1 MELKMTFVDDDD
13 DNVDDDNNDHHNHK
27 KKQEMHNAPV
37 PMDNSDAGTLKLEET
52 REKLEQL
59 MAIPY
64 EKSRTANANDADLE
78 IHKDQDRIST
88 TTTVPVP
95 TNANA
100 HTNTLNII
108 SYLQSNAPPA
118 LRLTDDLQQQRIQE
132 VELLSSLLHSDDAIA
147 PLKSLWMWERGYLA
161 RQKLCRAMELVSV
174 QSYKKA
180 EELYI
185 SLVLQEHEEGF
196 HWVEPVHG
204 LATLYYM
211 RGKYEDAKVLLEMVL
226 DVKPWH
232 FDALSS
238 MILVCTI
245 TNDVQRAQFWSNRRM
260 PLLRNNPNSGDGSG
274 QGKGG
279 AGEDREVL
287 EHDSDARFAWVKDA
301 VNIARM
307 NLYNDSRV
315 GRSIYAGQEASIVR
329 DFRKELELKL
339 VKELEDQNKLEVNN
353 GVASDMT
360 VEETTMVDAWQ

>member
-1 MELKMTFVDDDD
+1 MTLVDDEDDD
-13 DNVDDDNNDHHNHK
+13 DNEHHNHK
-27 KKQEMHNAPV
+27 KKQEMHDTSSSSIPVPAPV
-37 PMDNSDAGTLKLEET
+37 PMDNSDAGTLKLDET

-64 EKSRTANANDADLE
+64 EKSHTGNANDADLE
-78 IHKDQDRIST
+78 IHRDQDCIST
-88 TTTVPVP
+88 TTTVSVP
-95 TNANA
+95 TNAN
-100 HTNTLNII
+100 TNTLNII

-185 SLVLQEHEEGF
+185 SLVLQEHGEGF

-245 TNDVQRAQFWSNRRM
+245 TNDVQRAQFWSTRRM
-260 PLLRNNPNSGDGSG
+260 PLLRNNPNNNGSGDGHGSG
-274 QGKGG
+274 RGG
-279 AGEDREVL
+279 AENQEVL
-287 EHDSDARFAWVKDA
+287 EHDTDVRFAWVKDA
-301 VNIARM
+301 VEIARM

-329 DFRKELELKL
+329 NFRKELELKL
-339 VKELEDQNKLEVNN
+339 VKEKEEQKLQVS
-353 GVASDMT
+353 ASNMA
-360 VEETTMVDAWQ
+360 VEETSMVDAWQ